1 MKEYPKSDLLFFR
14 DQLIGQILVT
24 LALFFPYVYK
34 ESEVHQGIDKVN
46 GVWSSIYST
55 QSEMLISFFT
65 KLSASP
71 YMNELGILTVIF
83 VFTTLCIFMWQI
95 VTGKC
100 SKFSV
105 IFSIAQI
112 AFFAS
117 YSFMTRI
124 EKLDSP
130 ILDKYNLYS
139 FGILFYVILVLML
152 VVCFITIFSNRKLE
166 KKSLMRQ
173 EEQLSTTSIQ
183 TDSME
188 DLRKYKKLLDDGVI
202 TAEEFNKIK
211 ADYLEKI
218 DEVLQ

>member
-55 QSEMLISFFT
+55 QSERLISFFT
-65 KLSASP
+65 KLSASSN
-71 YMNELGILTVIF
+71 MNRLGILALIF
-83 VFTTLCIFMWQI
+83 IFTTLCIFVWQI

-100 SKFSV
+100 IYFSGFFSV
-105 IFSIAQI
+105 AQI
-112 AFFAS
+112 VLFAC

-130 ILDKYNLYS
+130 ILDKYNLYT
-139 FGILFYVILVLML
+139 FGILFYVILALML
-152 VVCFITIFSNRKLE
+152 VVCFITIFNNRKLE
-166 KKSLMRQ
+166 KESLMQQ

-188 DLRKYKKLLDDGVI
+188 DLREYKKLLDDGVI

-211 ADYLEKI
+211 ADYLSKN
-218 DEVLQ
+218 